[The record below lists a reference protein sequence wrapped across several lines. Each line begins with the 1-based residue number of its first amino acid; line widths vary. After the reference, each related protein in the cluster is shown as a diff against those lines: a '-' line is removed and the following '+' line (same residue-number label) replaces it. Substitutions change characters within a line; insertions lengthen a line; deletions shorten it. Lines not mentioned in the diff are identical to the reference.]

1 MIAGSKARAPFARR
15 PHGVAAQG
23 TSIACRARRRALPP
37 ANAVKR
43 PRLYKITKDAV
54 VSFFEDQALTHAAA
68 IAFYT
73 VLSLAPILVLFLW
86 VTSAL
91 GPDMQAQL
99 TQHLSSLIGAQGAE
113 VVRMIVENAERDVDA
128 ASIAGWVSL
137 GTLAV
142 SATAVF
148 AQMQVALNAV
158 WALHVKKTKGLGI
171 VAWLRK
177 RLLSLG
183 LVLVLGFLLL
193 VSLILSSAI
202 SAVMSQ
208 VGQTVGEVGF
218 VWAVV
223 DLIVPFGVYFLLFM
237 ALFRFVP
244 DARLAWHHVA
254 FGSAVTALLFVL
266 GKWLIGFYLGRS
278 AVGSA
283 YGAAGSLALM
293 LLWSYYSAAIVMF
306 GAEITQARVRVFG
319 EHVGAEPYAVT
330 SPVPH
335 TARATEAISGSSID
349 DRCL

>member
-1 MIAGSKARAPFARR
+1 MPRSPGDRAAPSRAGG
-15 PHGVAAQG
+15 H
-23 TSIACRARRRALPP
+23 IACMAGAPAPLPDVDP
-37 ANAVKR
+37 VKS
-43 PRLYKITKDAV
+43 PRLYRITRDAV
-54 VSFFEDQALTHAAA
+54 VAFFEDQALTHAAA

-91 GPDMQAQL
+91 GPDLQERL
-99 TQHLSSLIGAQGAE
+99 TQHMSSLIGAQGAE
-113 VVRMIVENAERDVDA
+113 VVRMIVDNAERDVVTA
-128 ASIAGWVSL
+128 NVAGWVSL
-137 GTLAV
+137 GTLLV

-193 VSLILSSAI
+193 VSLVLSSAI
-202 SAVMSQ
+202 SAVMNQ
-208 VGQTVGEVGF
+208 VGQTIGEVGV
-218 VWAVV
+218 VWAIV
-223 DLIVPFGVYFLLFM
+223 DLVVPFGVYFVLFM

-244 DARLAWHHVA
+244 DARLAWRHVA
-254 FGSAVTALLFVL
+254 FGSVVTALLFVA

-278 AVGSA
+278 AIGSA

-306 GAEITQARVRVFG
+306 GAEITQARVKVFG

-330 SPVPH
+330 SPLPH
-335 TARATEAISGSSID
+335 TPRATEGIAASVD